1 MTKQIVKFDEY
12 ELRARVFPAVI
23 VTLPAVVT
31 AYTFIPSLRSL
42 GGIAGGAIIE
52 SAFLF
57 LLARIARDR
66 GKRIQDRLYTKWG
79 GKPTTAML
87 RHSDQRLDPF
97 TKDRYKRMLAKSFT
111 ESFPTQQE
119 ESANPQR
126 ADQIYDSAV
135 RALIEKRRGKTYR
148 LVFAENCNFGFVRNV
163 LGLKPIG
170 LCISA
175 LGFGVGIVLVWHRAA
190 EIPNPL
196 YIPLLVSMGVAILLL
211 MITEGSARRTAEA
224 YAEAL
229 LRTCEP
235 SQRARTTTSAN
246 D

>member
-1 MTKQIVKFDEY
+1 M
-12 ELRARVFPAVI
+12 
-23 VTLPAVVT
+23 T
-31 AYTFIPSLRSL
+31 AYAFIPSLRSL

-57 LLARIARDR
+57 LIARIARDR

-87 RHSDQRLDPF
+87 RHSDQRLDPI
-97 TKDRYKRMLAKSFT
+97 TKDRYKRTLAKSFN

-119 ESANPQR
+119 ESADPR
-126 ADQIYDSAV
+126 GADQIYDSAV
-135 RALIEKRRGKTYR
+135 KALIEKRRGKTYR
-148 LVFAENCNFGFVRNV
+148 LVFAENCNFGFVRNL

-175 LGFGVGIVLVWHRAA
+175 LGFGVGIVLIWHHAA
-190 EIPNPL
+190 KIPNPS
-196 YIPLLVSMGVAILLL
+196 YIPLAVSVGVAFLLL
-211 MITEGSARRTAEA
+211 FVTEASARRTAEA
-224 YAEAL
+224 YAEVL
-229 LRTCEP
+229 LRTCET
-235 SQRARTTTSAN
+235 SHRARTTSSATT